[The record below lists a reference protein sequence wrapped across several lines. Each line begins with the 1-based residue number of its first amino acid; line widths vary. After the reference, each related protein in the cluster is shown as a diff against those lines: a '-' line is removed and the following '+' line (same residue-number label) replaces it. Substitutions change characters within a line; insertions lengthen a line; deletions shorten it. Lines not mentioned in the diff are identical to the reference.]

1 MRRSQATNIA
11 ASIANQ
17 HLKRLYDNSGNARF
31 GATSKLWRRQGLK
44 PATDL
49 AHDILLPRAGNSIA
63 TGRAGYRW
71 DVMKQY
77 SAPAGRS
84 WRSSAAGAL
93 FVAALALI
101 SAPAAAE
108 GAAQAR
114 EAITVEGNR
123 RIDAETVRSYF
134 HAAPDGRFDE
144 AARDAAL
151 KALLATGL
159 FDKVTIDRAGDRLVV
174 HLTEAPVLGRVAFE
188 GNKKIQDKDLS
199 AIVESKPQ
207 GTLQR
212 AVVQADVGR
221 IMEAYRH
228 KGRNDVGVVPKII
241 SSGHDRVDLV
251 YEVTEGG
258 KTTVRQINFEGNH
271 VFGKRQLAAVI
282 KTSTTNMLSFLTGGD
297 DYDPDRIA
305 ADREQLRLYYRSKG
319 YADASVTSAQ
329 AEYDPALHGFTLTFS
344 IDEGP
349 LYHFGGINI
358 VCNVPGLDGEK
369 LRPALLART
378 GAMFDGNALDK
389 STDALATEL
398 AKLGFPFAQAVA
410 RTTRDAAG
418 QRIDVSFVVDQG
430 PRTYVERIE
439 IHGNTRTRGY
449 VIRREFDIAEGDAYN
464 KTLIDRAE
472 RRLKNLNYFKTVKI
486 SRQPGSAADR
496 VVLDVEVTEQS
507 TGEFTISGG
516 YSTTDGLLA
525 EVKVGDRNFLGG
537 GKAVNASF
545 TYGQYARGI
554 DLSAS
559 EPYFLGTRVSAGIDL
574 YYKQTDAST
583 YQSYG
588 SDVYGATM
596 QFGTPLTEQIGVQYR
611 YSIYNQNVTLNPAS
625 LTAAPSLPIQQA
637 ALAGP
642 QWVSSIGDTVTY
654 STLDNN
660 KNPTDGI
667 KSQLS
672 QDLAGLGGDVKFL
685 RTTEDM
691 RYYHSINDDVV
702 ALVRGQGGYVAGWGG
717 QQVPLLN
724 NFFGG
729 PTMVRGFAPNGFG
742 PRDLTP
748 GTTMDNVGGSMYWA
762 STLEFQSAIP
772 GVPKEYGLKATAF
785 VDAGSVFNYGGPTTF
800 PGSTQSLQV
809 ANSNIVRSAVGVG
822 LVWDSPFG
830 ALGINYAVP
839 LSKAAYDVV
848 QPLSFT
854 AGGF

>member
-1 MRRSQATNIA
+1 M
-11 ASIANQ
+11 
-17 HLKRLYDNSGNARF
+17 
-31 GATSKLWRRQGLK
+31 
-44 PATDL
+44 
-49 AHDILLPRAGNSIA
+49 AG
-63 TGRAGYRW
+63 
-71 DVMKQY
+71 
-77 SAPAGRS
+77 
-84 WRSSAAGAL
+84 
-93 FVAALALI
+93 LI
-101 SAPAAAE
+101 SAPALAAE
-108 GAAQAR
+108 AGTQAR
-114 EAITVEGNR
+114 DADTKARDAIDVQGNR

-134 HAAPDGRFDE
+134 HAGPDGRLDE
-144 AARDAAL
+144 AARDAGL

-159 FDKVTIDRAGDRLVV
+159 FDKVTIERAGERLVV
-174 HLTEAPVLGRVAFE
+174 HLAEAPVLDRVAFE
-188 GNKKIQDKDLS
+188 GNKKIQDKQLT
-199 AIVESKPQ
+199 AIIESKPR

-212 AVVQADVGR
+212 AMVQADVGH
-221 IMEAYRH
+221 IIEAYRH
-228 KGRNDVGVVPKII
+228 AGRDDVGVVPQII
-241 SSGHDRVDLV
+241 NRGNDRVDLV
-251 YEVTEGG
+251 YVVTEGA
-258 KTTVRQINFEGNH
+258 KTTVRQINFVGNQ

-282 KTSTTNMLSFLTGGD
+282 KTSATNMLSFLTGGD
-297 DYDPDRIA
+297 EYDPDRIE

-319 YADASVTSAQ
+319 YADASVASAK
-329 AEYDPALHGFTLTFS
+329 AEYDPAIHGFTLTFS

-349 LYHFGGINI
+349 LYHFGDVNI

-369 LRPALLART
+369 LRRLLVARS
-378 GAMFDGNALDK
+378 GAVYDGNALDK
-389 STDALATEL
+389 TSEVLAIEL
-398 AKLGFPFAQAVA
+398 AKLGFPFAQALP
-410 RTTRDAAG
+410 RTSRDAAAK
-418 QRIDVSFVVDQG
+418 RVDVTFTIDQG
-430 PRTYVERIE
+430 PRTYIERID
-439 IHGNTRTRGY
+439 IHGNMRTRGY

-464 KTLIDRAE
+464 KALIDRAE

-486 SRQPGSAADR
+486 SAKAGSAADR
-496 VVLDVEVTEQS
+496 VVLDVEVAEQS

-516 YSTTDGLLA
+516 YSTTDGMLA
-525 EVKVGDRNFLGG
+525 EVKLGDSNFLGTG
-537 GKAVNASF
+537 YALKSSLS
-545 TYGQYARGI
+545 YGQYARGV

-559 EPYFLGTRVSAGIDL
+559 DPYFLGTRVAAGIDV
-574 YYKQTDAST
+574 YYKQNVFSP

-588 SDVYGATM
+588 SDVYGATL
-596 QFGTPLTEQIGVQYR
+596 QFGTPLTEQIGVQWR
-611 YSIYNQNVTLNPAS
+611 YSLYNQSVTLDPAS

-660 KNPTDGI
+660 KSPTDGI

-691 RYYHSINDDVV
+691 RYYQSINDDVV
-702 ALVRGQGGYVAGWGG
+702 ALVRGQGGYITGWGG
-717 QQVPLLN
+717 QQAPLLN

-729 PTMVRGFAPNGFG
+729 PTLVRGFAPNGFG

-772 GVPKEYGLKATAF
+772 GVPKEYGLKAAAF

-809 ANSNIVRSAVGVG
+809 ANSNIVRSSVGVG

-830 ALGINYAVP
+830 ALGVNYAVP

-848 QPLSFT
+848 QPLNFT

>member
-1 MRRSQATNIA
+1 M
-11 ASIANQ
+11 
-17 HLKRLYDNSGNARF
+17 
-31 GATSKLWRRQGLK
+31 
-44 PATDL
+44 
-49 AHDILLPRAGNSIA
+49 AG
-63 TGRAGYRW
+63 
-71 DVMKQY
+71 
-77 SAPAGRS
+77 
-84 WRSSAAGAL
+84 
-93 FVAALALI
+93 LI
-101 SAPAAAE
+101 SAPALAAE
-108 GAAQAR
+108 TGTQAR
-114 EAITVEGNR
+114 DADAKARDAIDVQGNR

-134 HAAPDGRFDE
+134 HAGPDGRLDE
-144 AARDAAL
+144 AARDAGL

-159 FDKVTIDRAGDRLVV
+159 FDKVTIERAGERLVV
-174 HLTEAPVLGRVAFE
+174 HLAEAPVLDRVAFE
-188 GNKKIQDKDLS
+188 GNKKIQDKQLT
-199 AIVESKPQ
+199 AIIESKPR

-212 AVVQADVGR
+212 AMVQADVGH
-221 IMEAYRH
+221 IIEAYRH
-228 KGRNDVGVVPKII
+228 AGRDDVGVVPQII
-241 SSGHDRVDLV
+241 NRGNDRVDLV
-251 YEVTEGG
+251 YVVTEGA
-258 KTTVRQINFEGNH
+258 KTTVRQINFVGNQ

-282 KTSTTNMLSFLTGGD
+282 KTSATNMLSFLTGGD
-297 DYDPDRIA
+297 EYDPDRIE

-319 YADASVTSAQ
+319 YADASVASAK
-329 AEYDPALHGFTLTFS
+329 AEYDPAIHGFTLTFS

-349 LYHFGGINI
+349 LYHFGDVNI

-369 LRPALLART
+369 LRRLLVARS
-378 GAMFDGNALDK
+378 GAVFDGNALDK
-389 STDALATEL
+389 TSEVLAIEL
-398 AKLGFPFAQAVA
+398 AKLGFPFAQALP
-410 RTTRDAAG
+410 RTSRDAAAK
-418 QRIDVSFVVDQG
+418 RVDVTFTIDQG
-430 PRTYVERIE
+430 PRTYIERID
-439 IHGNTRTRGY
+439 IHGNMRTRGY

-464 KTLIDRAE
+464 KALIDRAE

-486 SRQPGSAADR
+486 SAKAGSAADR
-496 VVLDVEVTEQS
+496 VVLDVEVAEQS

-516 YSTTDGLLA
+516 YSTTDGMLA
-525 EVKVGDRNFLGG
+525 EVKLGDSNFLGTG
-537 GKAVNASF
+537 YALKSSLS
-545 TYGQYARGI
+545 YGQYARGV

-559 EPYFLGTRVSAGIDL
+559 DPYFLGTRVAAGIDV
-574 YYKQTDAST
+574 YYKQNVFIPS
-583 YQSYG
+583 QSYG
-588 SDVYGATM
+588 SDVYGATL
-596 QFGTPLTEQIGVQYR
+596 QFGTPLTEQIGVQWR
-611 YSIYNQNVTLNPAS
+611 YSLYNQSVTLDPAS

-660 KNPTDGI
+660 KSPTDGI

-702 ALVRGQGGYVAGWGG
+702 ALVRGQGGYVTGWGG
-717 QQVPLLN
+717 QQAPLLN

-729 PTMVRGFAPNGFG
+729 PTLVRGFAPNGFG

-772 GVPKEYGLKATAF
+772 GVPKEYGLKAAAF

-809 ANSNIVRSAVGVG
+809 ANSNIVRSSVGVG

-830 ALGINYAVP
+830 ALGVNYAVP

-848 QPLSFT
+848 QPLNFT